1 MEAAPFLATAPSSGV
16 LVVTQDFPP
25 DRGGIQTYC
34 REIVQH
40 LGSTGVPVRVL
51 CPTPERRNRP
61 RPRPSWPPR
70 PEPDP
75 AAQEIA
81 DNVDRWRIH
90 GSFLFAPM
98 VPLMGAYLRRHPEI
112 RTIVYAQW
120 QSALWHLF
128 RPTLAANYRRLCLVH
143 GRELMKTVFGPLTRP
158 LARRVLNTMDEVLPV
173 SSPVKRLVQQ
183 LSVEDRRVR
192 LLPPGVDPRRFRPLA
207 ARDLRSRLG
216 LDGAKVV
223 LSISRLVR
231 RKNLDGLMR
240 AFARVRERFP
250 ESVLVIAGEGPERE
264 RLESQAMLLPLV
276 PGGRVPVRFLGP
288 VAPEQLVELYN
299 LADVFVL
306 PGKDQNGDIEGFG
319 LTLLEAAACER
330 PVIAGR
336 AGGMVDAVADG
347 HTGLLVDPGNE
358 QALAAGISRLLASP
372 ELARQLGRAGRVRV
386 LQELTWNRC
395 AERLQA
401 GFAQARQD

>member
-1 MEAAPFLATAPSSGV
+1 MEAAPSLVAAPSAGV
-16 LVVTQDFPP
+16 LLVTQDFPP

-34 REIVQH
+34 REIVQQ
-40 LGSTGVPVRVL
+40 LGASGVPVRVL
-51 CPTPERRNRP
+51 CPTPERRSRR
-61 RPRPSWPPR
+61 RPRPSWPPHSA
-70 PEPDP
+70 PEPP
-75 AAQEIA
+75 ADEGAGNI
-81 DNVDRWRIH
+81 DRWRIH

-98 VPLMGAYLRRHPEI
+98 VPLIGAYLRQHPEI
-112 RTIVYAQW
+112 RTLVYAQW

-128 RPTLAANYRRLCLVH
+128 RPNLAAGYRRLCLVH
-143 GRELMKTVFGPLTRP
+143 GRELMKTVFGPFTRP

-173 SSPVKRLVQQ
+173 SSPVQRLVQR
-183 LSVEDRRVR
+183 LAVDGRRIR
-192 LLPPGVDPRRFRPLA
+192 LLPPGVDPGKFRPVA

-250 ESVLVIAGEGPERE
+250 DTVLVIAGEGPERE
-264 RLESQAMLLPLV
+264 RLESQAMLLPV
-276 PGGRVPVRFLGP
+276 VTGGRVPVRFLGP
-288 VAPEQLVELYN
+288 VAADQLVELYN

-306 PGKDQNGDIEGFG
+306 PGKDQSNDIEGFG

-347 HTGLLVDPGNE
+347 DTGLLVDPGNE
-358 QALAAGISRLLASP
+358 TELAAGISRLLASP
-372 ELARQLGRAGRVRV
+372 ELARRLGRAGRVRV
-386 LQELTWNRC
+386 LQELTWSRC
-395 AERLQA
+395 AERLRA
-401 GFAQARQD
+401 GFAQPRQV